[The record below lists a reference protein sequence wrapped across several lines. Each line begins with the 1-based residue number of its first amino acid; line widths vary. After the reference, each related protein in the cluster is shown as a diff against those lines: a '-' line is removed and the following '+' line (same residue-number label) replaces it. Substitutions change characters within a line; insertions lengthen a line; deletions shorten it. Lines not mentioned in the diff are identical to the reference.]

1 MGTLH
6 RIAVA
11 AMCMGVHVCTADAA
25 PQQACAARQC
35 MHCLGVRACLLTAAA
50 HAEGEGARAR
60 ALLLVALPSTASAL
74 GRVCFSSRGGG
85 PFFFHG
91 KEWAYEEEMGLPLE
105 RKWASPTKR
114 CLVGF
119 VTNPTR
125 LLATWKGS
133 NSHVTDM

>member
-1 MGTLH
+1 MQRG
-6 RIAVA
+6 RGRERVP
-11 AMCMGVHVCTADAA
+11 CCSS
-25 PQQACAARQC
+25 PSP
-35 MHCLGVRACLLTAAA
+35 
-50 HAEGEGARAR
+50 
-60 ALLLVALPSTASAL
+60 ALPARLVGFVSPLAGEAH
-74 GRVCFSSRGGG
+74 
-85 PFFFHG
+85 FFFHG